1 MLELIESRHTE
12 YSSRFKSIETALT
25 SLHVAKTSKLS
36 TSEVVQPF
44 QVRNVKLYFPRFNGS
59 NVLEW
64 IFIAEQF
71 FTFYNTPKEQRLT
84 IAAVH
89 MEAEVIPWFQMITK
103 TNAFQSWIGFTRALE
118 LEFGPSPYECL
129 RSTLFKL
136 MQSGSV

>member
-1 MLELIESRHTE
+1 
-12 YSSRFKSIETALT
+12 
-25 SLHVAKTSKLS
+25 
-36 TSEVVQPF
+36 
-44 QVRNVKLYFPRFNGS
+44 
-59 NVLEW
+59 VLEW
-64 IFIAEQF
+64 IFRAEQF

-89 MEAEVIPWFQMITK
+89 MEAEVIPWFQMITM
-103 TNAFQSWIGFTRALE
+103 TNPFQSWIGFSRALE